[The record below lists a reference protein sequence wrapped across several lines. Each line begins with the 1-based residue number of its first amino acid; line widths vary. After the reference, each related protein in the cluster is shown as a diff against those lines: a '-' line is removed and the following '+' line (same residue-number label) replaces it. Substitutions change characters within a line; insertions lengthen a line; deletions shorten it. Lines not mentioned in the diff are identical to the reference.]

1 MSAEHLRADTDCYRE
16 DLGGYQT
23 GGVGLGDRPV
33 LTVTAV
39 RADGDWEILTV
50 QEEWTVEQRS
60 GTIELT
66 IRRNGEDWQA
76 VSCMPAPL
84 DEAALTALARQ
95 ALLDYG
101 AQEVDGVLRC
111 YGISLFY
118 HDGWASFSELT
129 GGDGGPG
136 IPAMS

>member
-39 RADGDWEILTV
+39 RADGDGRSSPF

-60 GTIELT
+60 STIELT
-66 IRRNGEDWQA
+66 ILPERGGLAGGKLHARRSWTKL
-76 VSCMPAPL
+76 P
-84 DEAALTALARQ
+84 
-95 ALLDYG
+95 
-101 AQEVDGVLRC
+101 
-111 YGISLFY
+111 
-118 HDGWASFSELT
+118 
-129 GGDGGPG
+129 
-136 IPAMS
+136 

>member
-1 MSAEHLRADTDCYRE
+1 
-16 DLGGYQT
+16 
-23 GGVGLGDRPV
+23 
-33 LTVTAV
+33 
-39 RADGDWEILTV
+39 
-50 QEEWTVEQRS
+50 
-60 GTIELT
+60 
-66 IRRNGEDWQA
+66 
-76 VSCMPAPL
+76 MPAPL

-129 GGDGGPG
+129 GGRGSGLTYWAAPLRQNGDTGRCCSPEPMPRAPG
-136 IPAMS
+136 CGAASLSCGRTITRSG